1 MTLPTI
7 LTLSRLVI
15 VPVMVA
21 AFLIGTW
28 WGALVALVTFIGG
41 TVTDYLDGRIAR
53 SRGIVSP
60 LGGLLDPMADA
71 FLNLGLFAGF
81 VAKGWMPLVL
91 FATVAFRELFMHT
104 FLRPYMLSKNVVM
117 KAKML
122 GKLKTG
128 LQAGVGIGVIVFVGA
143 LEVLPRLLGPY
154 EVELKWVA
162 HGFLLCVALL
172 SVGSLYPYL
181 SHMVSARE
189 QGPSADAARGRAGMV
204 DAFIAGRL
212 AFAPVF
218 AVLFLI
224 RADWAAVAVLALAVA
239 FEISNACSGCV
250 LRTLEAGEAARRL
263 LVRLG
268 RSAGRLG
275 ILLVFATDASVR
287 GDIWPVLLATVLM
300 CCYVLEGYMR
310 QLAAGGA
317 AGAVPRLSAR
327 VASLAQG
334 AGIIAFLAV
343 RAEVLWWPGLGEWL
357 AFSYYGAVL
366 TMCALSIASA
376 VEYSVA
382 SRRAIAALLHPAD
395 PQ

>member
-7 LTLSRLVI
+7 LTVSRLVI

-28 WGALVALVTFIGG
+28 WGALIALVTFIGG

-71 FLNLGLFAGF
+71 FLNLGLFASF
-81 VAKGWMPLVL
+81 VATDWMPLVL
-91 FATVAFRELFMHT
+91 FAMVALRELFMHT
-104 FLRPYMLSKNVVM
+104 FLRPYMLSKNVVL

-128 LQAGVGIGVIVFVGA
+128 LQAGVGIGMIVVVCA

-154 EVELKWVA
+154 KDELRWVA

-181 SHMVSARE
+181 AHMVSARE
-189 QGPSADAARGRAGMV
+189 QGPSADAVRERAGMV

-212 AFAPVF
+212 AFGPIF
-218 AVLFLI
+218 AVLFLV
-224 RADWAAVAVLALAVA
+224 RERAAVVALALAVA
-239 FEISNACSGCV
+239 FEISNACSGGV
-250 LRTLEAGEAARRL
+250 LRTLEAGDAARRL

-287 GDIWPVLLATVLM
+287 VRGNIWPVLLATVLM
-300 CCYVLEGYMR
+300 CCYVLEGYMH

-343 RAEVLWWPGLGEWL
+343 RAGLLPWPGLAA
-357 AFSYYGAVL
+357 AFYGAVL

-376 VEYSVA
+376 VEYAVA